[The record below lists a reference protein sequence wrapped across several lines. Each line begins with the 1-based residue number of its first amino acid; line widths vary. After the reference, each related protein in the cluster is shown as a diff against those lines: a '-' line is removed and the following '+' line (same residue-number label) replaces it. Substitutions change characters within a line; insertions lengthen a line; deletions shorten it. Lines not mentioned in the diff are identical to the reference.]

1 MAKRPT
7 RLRFTE
13 DDLADSHVKKA
24 ADRAD
29 KAVDRAEK
37 AADKLASKKAKPK
50 LKLET
55 DAAGSRKAK
64 LRFEKAEF
72 TENRAPDLWQSTW
85 QAVVPQSRSH
95 PKHIGR
101 CQNMRMIISA
111 FRLCRKRPR
120 LLNPLSIPSI
130 MPFYSHKLK
139 AYDKGGKAG

>member
-13 DDLADSHVKKA
+13 DDLADSRVKKA

-29 KAVDRAEK
+29 KAVDKAEK

-72 TENRAPDLWQSTW
+72 TEIERVPFPVSWTVKMKKKQKETQDILSYHSQAAGCSDKARAKASG
-85 QAVVPQSRSH
+85 
-95 PKHIGR
+95 GR
-101 CQNMRMIISA
+101 QPIEECGRTG
-111 FRLCRKRPR
+111 L
-120 LLNPLSIPSI
+120 
-130 MPFYSHKLK
+130 
-139 AYDKGGKAG
+139 

>member
-13 DDLADSHVKKA
+13 DDLADSHLKKA

-29 KAVDRAEK
+29 KAVDKAEK

-72 TENRAPDLWQSTW
+72 ICPTDCLSQ
-85 QAVVPQSRSH
+85 
-95 PKHIGR
+95 G
-101 CQNMRMIISA
+101 
-111 FRLCRKRPR
+111 
-120 LLNPLSIPSI
+120 LNALPCFLVNNCFLRI
-130 MPFYSHKLK
+130 LK
-139 AYDKGGKAG
+139 ND

>member
-7 RLRFTE
+7 RLRFIE

-29 KAVDRAEK
+29 KAVDKAEK

-55 DAAGSRKAK
+55 DATGSRKAK
-64 LRFEKAEF
+64 LRFEKRSLRKLSAH
-72 TENRAPDLWQSTW
+72 LWQSAW

-130 MPFYSHKLK
+130 MPFTVTS
-139 AYDKGGKAG
+139 

>member
-50 LKLET
+50 LKLKQMQPVPVKQ
-55 DAAGSRKAK
+55 SSVLKKRSLRKSSAH
-64 LRFEKAEF
+64 
-72 TENRAPDLWQSTW
+72 LWQSTW

-130 MPFYSHKLK
+130 MPFTVTS
-139 AYDKGGKAG
+139 